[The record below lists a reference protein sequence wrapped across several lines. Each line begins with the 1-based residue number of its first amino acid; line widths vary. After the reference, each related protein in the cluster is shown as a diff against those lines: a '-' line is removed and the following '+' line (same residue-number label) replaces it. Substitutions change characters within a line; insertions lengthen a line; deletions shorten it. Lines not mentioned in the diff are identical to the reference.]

1 MIFEYHA
8 TFAGNDVSKKLWE
21 VQGHYRDKEKWKL
34 HFNIIIRS
42 IKALPVSPEKSPA
55 EISVKAQTHANDW
68 NNHLQS
74 DGVVFVPSLT
84 LLPLSSSTQPHPSS
98 QSLFVL
104 LNHSE
109 FVLCVLKRPSVCL
122 IKEGENRDT
131 YKKCDKLQGNAKK
144 KKHSTV
150 FKPCLGDVNTWLPYC
165 VICLEEYAADKTR
178 SVNFDN
184 FWKSVM
190 CLTFMK
196 CVWTLLPEK
205 CIYTPPTWILIAGYL
220 IMAIVSRLLIAVKVA
235 CWYLDILAALPLP
248 ILEN

>member
-1 MIFEYHA
+1 MIFEYHD
-8 TFAGNDVSKKLWE
+8 TFAGNYISKKLWE
-21 VQGHYRDKEKWKL
+21 VQGHHRDKEKWKL

-42 IKALPVSPEKSPA
+42 IKALPMSPEKSPA

-109 FVLCVLKRPSVCL
+109 FVLCVLKKTFCVFDKGGGKQRHIQKVWQ
-122 IKEGENRDT
+122 IAR
-131 YKKCDKLQGNAKK
+131 KCRNKP
-144 KKHSTV
+144 HSTV
-150 FKPCLGDVNTWLPYC
+150 FKPCLGDVNTWLPYR
-165 VICLEEYAADKTR
+165 VICLEGYTADKTR
-178 SVNFDN
+178 SINFDN

-190 CLTFMK
+190 CLTVMT
-196 CVWTLLPEK
+196 CVTLLPEK
-205 CIYTPPTWILIAGYL
+205 CIYTLPIWILIGGYL
-220 IMAIVSRLLIAVKVA
+220 IMAIVRSLLIAVSASFGK
-235 CWYLDILAALPLP
+235 LAR
-248 ILEN
+248 